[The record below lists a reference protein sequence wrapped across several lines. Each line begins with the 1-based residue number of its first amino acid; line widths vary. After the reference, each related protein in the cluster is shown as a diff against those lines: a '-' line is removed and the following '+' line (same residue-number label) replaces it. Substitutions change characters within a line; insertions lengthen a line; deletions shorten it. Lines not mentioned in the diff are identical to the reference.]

1 MAAIAE
7 GQYAMAFPSFGP
19 ERRGAPVQA
28 FIRTDVKPVRIRAEI
43 REPDFVVVFETR
55 LLSIVDVTSGLKDKG
70 TIIINSKLTPDEIR
84 TQFGYKWKVAT
95 VDATSIATQTI
106 GVPIVNTTMLGA
118 ILRVANLVK
127 MESLAE
133 PLKHRFGNKAT
144 ANFEGCKKA
153 YEATLIG

>member
-1 MAAIAE
+1 MLALAAIAE

-70 TIIINSKLTPDEIR
+70 TIIINSKLTPAEIR

-95 VDATSIATQTI
+95 VDATSIRWQNRASTGSATRQR
-106 GVPIVNTTMLGA
+106 P
-118 ILRVANLVK
+118 ILRA
-127 MESLAE
+127 ARRHTR
-133 PLKHRFGNKAT
+133 PP
-144 ANFEGCKKA
+144 
-153 YEATLIG
+153 